1 MVLTGAHYIY
11 ILFMVI
17 ILITMIMKKDTIVPC
32 ILGVFFMG
40 LFFEKNIF
48 GAITAVFNSFIISL
62 NELGPIILII
72 AIMVALSKALEANNA
87 IQYMVRPFSRVIK
100 NSNTAFF
107 VTGFVMLVLSWF
119 FWPTPAVALVGAVFL
134 PVAMRAG
141 LPAIGVAVALNLFGH
156 GLALSTDFV
165 IQGAPSITAGAAGVA
180 VSYVINDGMILF
192 WVMGI
197 VTISMA
203 FYTLKRDINKGM
215 FREELKGFESEEVE
229 EFNGKSKIATILV
242 ALGFLA
248 DIIVMYIFD
257 LKGGD
262 ASALLGGTAVFLII
276 IINVI
281 NFGKDSLENVCEN
294 IIDGF
299 VFGIKIFGA
308 IIPIAAFF
316 YMGEVAPLTGVFGKV
331 LAPGSQGLLSDIG
344 IALSQTIPLNKFAVS
359 GIETVVGAI
368 TGLDGSGFSGISL
381 VGSLASVF
389 GTAINASVGALAAL
403 GQISGIWVGG
413 GCLVPWGLISAAA
426 ICGVSPIE
434 LAKRNF
440 VPVIKEKNLKLSHG
454 NFSYMAKQII
464 KNCGGYENI
473 VTLNN
478 CMTRLRLEVKDATI
492 LNDDNIKKTG
502 AKGVI
507 KLSNTS
513 VQIIIGT
520 DVVKVKDEMEMQ
532 LDELRKQAD
541 A

>member
-197 VTISMA
+197 VTISVA

-248 DIIVMYIFD
+248 DIIAMYMFD

-440 VPVIKEKNLKLSHG
+440 IPVITGL
-454 NFSYMAKQII
+454 
-464 KNCGGYENI
+464 I
-473 VTLNN
+473 VT
-478 CMTRLRLEVKDATI
+478 TI
-492 LNDDNIKKTG
+492 V
-502 AKGVI
+502 AMF
-507 KLSNTS
+507 
-513 VQIIIGT
+513 II
-520 DVVKVKDEMEMQ
+520 
-532 LDELRKQAD
+532 
-541 A
+541 

>member
-11 ILFMVI
+11 IVFMVI

-72 AIMVALSKALEANNA
+72 AIMVALSKALESNNA
-87 IQYMVRPFSRVIK
+87 IQYMVRPFSKVIK

-107 VTGFVMLVLSWF
+107 VTGFVMLILSWF

-215 FREELKGFESEEVE
+215 FREELKDFESEEVE

-248 DIIVMYIFD
+248 DIIAMYAFD

-276 IINVI
+276 IINTI

-359 GIETVVGAI
+359 GIETIVGAI

-440 VPVIKEKNLKLSHG
+440 VPVITGL
-454 NFSYMAKQII
+454 
-464 KNCGGYENI
+464 I
-473 VTLNN
+473 VT
-478 CMTRLRLEVKDATI
+478 TI
-492 LNDDNIKKTG
+492 V
-502 AKGVI
+502 AMF
-507 KLSNTS
+507 
-513 VQIIIGT
+513 II
-520 DVVKVKDEMEMQ
+520 
-532 LDELRKQAD
+532 
-541 A
+541 

>member
-248 DIIVMYIFD
+248 DIIAMYVFD

-316 YMGEVAPLTGVFGKV
+316 YMGEGAPLTGVFGKV

-440 VPVIKEKNLKLSHG
+440 VPVITGLVVTTIVAM
-454 NFSYMAKQII
+454 FII
-464 KNCGGYENI
+464 
-473 VTLNN
+473 
-478 CMTRLRLEVKDATI
+478 
-492 LNDDNIKKTG
+492 
-502 AKGVI
+502 
-507 KLSNTS
+507 
-513 VQIIIGT
+513 
-520 DVVKVKDEMEMQ
+520 
-532 LDELRKQAD
+532 
-541 A
+541 

>member
-248 DIIVMYIFD
+248 DIIAMYVFD

-316 YMGEVAPLTGVFGKV
+316 YMGEVTPLTGVFGKV

-440 VPVIKEKNLKLSHG
+440 VPVITGLVVTTIVAM
-454 NFSYMAKQII
+454 FII
-464 KNCGGYENI
+464 
-473 VTLNN
+473 
-478 CMTRLRLEVKDATI
+478 
-492 LNDDNIKKTG
+492 
-502 AKGVI
+502 
-507 KLSNTS
+507 
-513 VQIIIGT
+513 
-520 DVVKVKDEMEMQ
+520 
-532 LDELRKQAD
+532 
-541 A
+541 

>member
-248 DIIVMYIFD
+248 DIIAMYVFD

-440 VPVIKEKNLKLSHG
+440 VPVITGLVVTTIVAM
-454 NFSYMAKQII
+454 FII
-464 KNCGGYENI
+464 
-473 VTLNN
+473 
-478 CMTRLRLEVKDATI
+478 
-492 LNDDNIKKTG
+492 
-502 AKGVI
+502 
-507 KLSNTS
+507 
-513 VQIIIGT
+513 
-520 DVVKVKDEMEMQ
+520 
-532 LDELRKQAD
+532 
-541 A
+541 

>member
-229 EFNGKSKIATILV
+229 AFNGKSKIATILV

-248 DIIVMYIFD
+248 DIIAMYVFD

-440 VPVIKEKNLKLSHG
+440 VPVI
-454 NFSYMAKQII
+454 
-464 KNCGGYENI
+464 
-473 VTLNN
+473 
-478 CMTRLRLEVKDATI
+478 
-492 LNDDNIKKTG
+492 TG
-502 AKGVI
+502 LVDRK
-507 KLSNTS
+507 S
-513 VQIIIGT
+513 V
-520 DVVKVKDEMEMQ
+520 V
-532 LDELRKQAD
+532 
-541 A
+541 

>member
-141 LPAIGVAVALNLFGH
+141 LPAIGVAV
-156 GLALSTDFV
+156 
-165 IQGAPSITAGAAGVA
+165 
-180 VSYVINDGMILF
+180 SYVINDGMILF

-248 DIIVMYIFD
+248 DIIAMYIFD

-440 VPVIKEKNLKLSHG
+440 VPVITGLVVTTIVAM
-454 NFSYMAKQII
+454 FII
-464 KNCGGYENI
+464 
-473 VTLNN
+473 
-478 CMTRLRLEVKDATI
+478 
-492 LNDDNIKKTG
+492 
-502 AKGVI
+502 
-507 KLSNTS
+507 
-513 VQIIIGT
+513 
-520 DVVKVKDEMEMQ
+520 
-532 LDELRKQAD
+532 
-541 A
+541 

>member
-11 ILFMVI
+11 IIFMVI

-87 IQYMVRPFSRVIK
+87 IQYMVRPFSKVIK

-107 VTGFVMLVLSWF
+107 VTGFVMLILSWF

-215 FREELKGFESEEVE
+215 FREELKDFESEEVE

-242 ALGFLA
+242 ALGFLT
-248 DIIVMYIFD
+248 DIIAMYVFD

-276 IINVI
+276 IINTV

-359 GIETVVGAI
+359 GIETIVGAI

-440 VPVIKEKNLKLSHG
+440 VPVITGL
-454 NFSYMAKQII
+454 
-464 KNCGGYENI
+464 I
-473 VTLNN
+473 VT
-478 CMTRLRLEVKDATI
+478 TI
-492 LNDDNIKKTG
+492 V
-502 AKGVI
+502 AMF
-507 KLSNTS
+507 
-513 VQIIIGT
+513 II
-520 DVVKVKDEMEMQ
+520 
-532 LDELRKQAD
+532 
-541 A
+541 

>member
-87 IQYMVRPFSRVIK
+87 IQYMVRTFSRVIK

-248 DIIVMYIFD
+248 DIIAMYVFD

-440 VPVIKEKNLKLSHG
+440 VPVITGLVVTTIVAM
-454 NFSYMAKQII
+454 FII
-464 KNCGGYENI
+464 
-473 VTLNN
+473 
-478 CMTRLRLEVKDATI
+478 
-492 LNDDNIKKTG
+492 
-502 AKGVI
+502 
-507 KLSNTS
+507 
-513 VQIIIGT
+513 
-520 DVVKVKDEMEMQ
+520 
-532 LDELRKQAD
+532 
-541 A
+541 

>member
-40 LFFEKNIF
+40 LFFERNIF

-248 DIIVMYIFD
+248 DIIAMYVFD

-262 ASALLGGTAVFLII
+262 ASALLGVTAVFLII

-440 VPVIKEKNLKLSHG
+440 VPVITGLVVTTIVAM
-454 NFSYMAKQII
+454 FII
-464 KNCGGYENI
+464 
-473 VTLNN
+473 
-478 CMTRLRLEVKDATI
+478 
-492 LNDDNIKKTG
+492 
-502 AKGVI
+502 
-507 KLSNTS
+507 
-513 VQIIIGT
+513 
-520 DVVKVKDEMEMQ
+520 
-532 LDELRKQAD
+532 
-541 A
+541 

>member
-11 ILFMVI
+11 IIFMVI

-48 GAITAVFNSFIISL
+48 GAITSIFNSFIISL

-215 FREELKGFESEEVE
+215 FREELKELEDEEVE

-248 DIIVMYIFD
+248 DIIAMYVFD

-276 IINVI
+276 IINTI

-331 LAPGSQGLLSDIG
+331 LTPGSQGLLSDIG

-440 VPVIKEKNLKLSHG
+440 VPVITGL
-454 NFSYMAKQII
+454 
-464 KNCGGYENI
+464 I
-473 VTLNN
+473 VT
-478 CMTRLRLEVKDATI
+478 TI
-492 LNDDNIKKTG
+492 V
-502 AKGVI
+502 AMF
-507 KLSNTS
+507 
-513 VQIIIGT
+513 II
-520 DVVKVKDEMEMQ
+520 
-532 LDELRKQAD
+532 
-541 A
+541 

>member
-248 DIIVMYIFD
+248 DIIAMYVFD

-434 LAKRNF
+434 LAERNF
-440 VPVIKEKNLKLSHG
+440 VPVITGLVVTTIVAM
-454 NFSYMAKQII
+454 FII
-464 KNCGGYENI
+464 
-473 VTLNN
+473 
-478 CMTRLRLEVKDATI
+478 
-492 LNDDNIKKTG
+492 
-502 AKGVI
+502 
-507 KLSNTS
+507 
-513 VQIIIGT
+513 
-520 DVVKVKDEMEMQ
+520 
-532 LDELRKQAD
+532 
-541 A
+541 

>member
-11 ILFMVI
+11 IIFMVI

-48 GAITAVFNSFIISL
+48 GAITSVFNSFIISL

-72 AIMVALSKALEANNA
+72 AIMFALSKALEANNA

-215 FREELKGFESEEVE
+215 FREELKEFEDEEVE

-248 DIIVMYIFD
+248 DIIAMYVFD

-276 IINVI
+276 IINTI

-316 YMGEVAPLTGVFGKV
+316 YMGEVSPLTGVFGKV
-331 LAPGSQGLLSDIG
+331 LTPGSQGLLSDIG

-368 TGLDGSGFSGISL
+368 AGLDGSGFSGISL

-440 VPVIKEKNLKLSHG
+440 VPVITGL
-454 NFSYMAKQII
+454 
-464 KNCGGYENI
+464 I
-473 VTLNN
+473 VT
-478 CMTRLRLEVKDATI
+478 TI
-492 LNDDNIKKTG
+492 V
-502 AKGVI
+502 AMF
-507 KLSNTS
+507 
-513 VQIIIGT
+513 II
-520 DVVKVKDEMEMQ
+520 
-532 LDELRKQAD
+532 
-541 A
+541 

>member
-1 MVLTGAHYIY
+1 
-11 ILFMVI
+11 
-17 ILITMIMKKDTIVPC
+17 MIMKKDTIVPC

-40 LFFEKNIF
+40 LFFERNIF

-248 DIIVMYIFD
+248 DIIAMYVFD

-440 VPVIKEKNLKLSHG
+440 VPVITGLVVTTIVAM
-454 NFSYMAKQII
+454 FII
-464 KNCGGYENI
+464 
-473 VTLNN
+473 
-478 CMTRLRLEVKDATI
+478 
-492 LNDDNIKKTG
+492 
-502 AKGVI
+502 
-507 KLSNTS
+507 
-513 VQIIIGT
+513 
-520 DVVKVKDEMEMQ
+520 
-532 LDELRKQAD
+532 
-541 A
+541 

>member
-248 DIIVMYIFD
+248 DIIVMYVFD

-440 VPVIKEKNLKLSHG
+440 VPVITGLVVTTIVAM
-454 NFSYMAKQII
+454 FII
-464 KNCGGYENI
+464 
-473 VTLNN
+473 
-478 CMTRLRLEVKDATI
+478 
-492 LNDDNIKKTG
+492 
-502 AKGVI
+502 
-507 KLSNTS
+507 
-513 VQIIIGT
+513 
-520 DVVKVKDEMEMQ
+520 
-532 LDELRKQAD
+532 
-541 A
+541 

>member
-100 NSNTAFF
+100 KSNTAFF

-248 DIIVMYIFD
+248 DIIAMYVFD

-440 VPVIKEKNLKLSHG
+440 VPVITGLVVTTIVAM
-454 NFSYMAKQII
+454 FII
-464 KNCGGYENI
+464 
-473 VTLNN
+473 
-478 CMTRLRLEVKDATI
+478 
-492 LNDDNIKKTG
+492 
-502 AKGVI
+502 
-507 KLSNTS
+507 
-513 VQIIIGT
+513 
-520 DVVKVKDEMEMQ
+520 
-532 LDELRKQAD
+532 
-541 A
+541 

>member
-248 DIIVMYIFD
+248 DIIAMYIFD

-316 YMGEVAPLTGVFGKV
+316 YMGEVAPLAGVFGKV

-440 VPVIKEKNLKLSHG
+440 VPVITGLVVTTIVAM
-454 NFSYMAKQII
+454 FII
-464 KNCGGYENI
+464 
-473 VTLNN
+473 
-478 CMTRLRLEVKDATI
+478 
-492 LNDDNIKKTG
+492 
-502 AKGVI
+502 
-507 KLSNTS
+507 
-513 VQIIIGT
+513 
-520 DVVKVKDEMEMQ
+520 
-532 LDELRKQAD
+532 
-541 A
+541 

>member
-248 DIIVMYIFD
+248 DIIAMYVFD

-344 IALSQTIPLNKFAVS
+344 IALSQTIPLNKVAVS

-389 GTAINASVGALAAL
+389 GTA
-403 GQISGIWVGG
+403 
-413 GCLVPWGLISAAA
+413 
-426 ICGVSPIE
+426 
-434 LAKRNF
+434 
-440 VPVIKEKNLKLSHG
+440 
-454 NFSYMAKQII
+454 
-464 KNCGGYENI
+464 
-473 VTLNN
+473 
-478 CMTRLRLEVKDATI
+478 
-492 LNDDNIKKTG
+492 
-502 AKGVI
+502 
-507 KLSNTS
+507 
-513 VQIIIGT
+513 
-520 DVVKVKDEMEMQ
+520 
-532 LDELRKQAD
+532 
-541 A
+541 

>member
-62 NELGPIILII
+62 YELGPIILII

-248 DIIVMYIFD
+248 DIIAMYVFD

-440 VPVIKEKNLKLSHG
+440 VPVITGLVVTTIVAM
-454 NFSYMAKQII
+454 FII
-464 KNCGGYENI
+464 
-473 VTLNN
+473 
-478 CMTRLRLEVKDATI
+478 
-492 LNDDNIKKTG
+492 
-502 AKGVI
+502 
-507 KLSNTS
+507 
-513 VQIIIGT
+513 
-520 DVVKVKDEMEMQ
+520 
-532 LDELRKQAD
+532 
-541 A
+541 

>member
-215 FREELKGFESEEVE
+215 FREELKGFENEEVE

-248 DIIVMYIFD
+248 DIIAMYVFD

-344 IALSQTIPLNKFAVS
+344 IALSQTIPLNKVAVS

-440 VPVIKEKNLKLSHG
+440 VPVITGLVVTTIVAM
-454 NFSYMAKQII
+454 FII
-464 KNCGGYENI
+464 
-473 VTLNN
+473 
-478 CMTRLRLEVKDATI
+478 
-492 LNDDNIKKTG
+492 
-502 AKGVI
+502 
-507 KLSNTS
+507 
-513 VQIIIGT
+513 
-520 DVVKVKDEMEMQ
+520 
-532 LDELRKQAD
+532 
-541 A
+541 

>member
-48 GAITAVFNSFIISL
+48 GSITAVFNSFIISL

-248 DIIVMYIFD
+248 DIIAMYVFD

-440 VPVIKEKNLKLSHG
+440 VPVITGLVVTTIVAM
-454 NFSYMAKQII
+454 FII
-464 KNCGGYENI
+464 
-473 VTLNN
+473 
-478 CMTRLRLEVKDATI
+478 
-492 LNDDNIKKTG
+492 
-502 AKGVI
+502 
-507 KLSNTS
+507 
-513 VQIIIGT
+513 
-520 DVVKVKDEMEMQ
+520 
-532 LDELRKQAD
+532 
-541 A
+541 

>member
-11 ILFMVI
+11 IVFMVI

-87 IQYMVRPFSRVIK
+87 IQYMVRPFSKVIK

-107 VTGFVMLVLSWF
+107 VTGFVMLILSWF

-215 FREELKGFESEEVE
+215 FREELKDFESEEVE

-248 DIIVMYIFD
+248 DIIAMYAFD

-276 IINVI
+276 IINTI

-359 GIETVVGAI
+359 GIETIVGAI

-440 VPVIKEKNLKLSHG
+440 VPVITGL
-454 NFSYMAKQII
+454 
-464 KNCGGYENI
+464 I
-473 VTLNN
+473 VT
-478 CMTRLRLEVKDATI
+478 TI
-492 LNDDNIKKTG
+492 V
-502 AKGVI
+502 AMF
-507 KLSNTS
+507 
-513 VQIIIGT
+513 II
-520 DVVKVKDEMEMQ
+520 
-532 LDELRKQAD
+532 
-541 A
+541 